1 MSFRNLFLAAAL
13 AVSLAGMAPAAETL
27 LQPSES
33 PLISFRILF
42 RTGAAADPKGKE
54 GAAALTAAML
64 SEGGTAKR
72 TYDQIVEQMFPMAAS
87 VGSQVDKEMTVFSGT
102 THVENLEAYY
112 ATLKEML
119 LEPGWREDDFR
130 RLKDD
135 SINFLRIGLR
145 GNNEEEL
152 GKEYL
157 YLKIYGPEHPYGHHN
172 AGIVSALEA
181 MTIGDLKDFYGSN
194 YRSDN
199 VVIAISGGY
208 PADFPARVKADFE
221 TLSEGAPGAVELSS
235 PAAAKKIALHIL
247 QKDTRSTLLSI
258 GFPIDVTR
266 SHPDWPALKLM
277 QSYFGQHR
285 SSKSHLFQQIR
296 EIRGMNYG
304 DYAYIEYFPRG
315 MYLTQPDPNLARRQ
329 QIFQI
334 WIRPVQ
340 PENGPFA
347 LKIAMYELDKLIR
360 EGISEEDFEATKLFL
375 SKNVNLL
382 TQTQDDQ
389 LGYALDSEYYGTG
402 EFNSWFK
409 EKLNGLTREAV
420 NKAIKDH
427 LRATNLDVVV
437 ITQDAAGFRRRILSN
452 DARPVYASPP
462 AEEVRAEDL
471 LIRNYKLDLGAID
484 IVPADT
490 VFE

>member
-1 MSFRNLFLAAAL
+1 LAL
-13 AVSLAGMAPAAETL
+13 ALSLSQAAPAAETL

-54 GAAALTAAML
+54 GAASLTASML
-64 SEGGTAKR
+64 SQGGTAKR
-72 TYDQIVEQMFPMAAS
+72 TYDQIVEQMFPLAAS

-102 THVENLEAYY
+102 THIENLEAYY
-112 ATLKEML
+112 STLKEML
-119 LEPGWREDDFR
+119 LEPGWREEDFR

-152 GKEYL
+152 GKETL
-157 YLKIYGPEHPYGHHN
+157 YLTIYGHDHPYGHHN
-172 AGIVSALEA
+172 TGNVSALEA
-181 MTIGDLKDFYGSN
+181 MTINDLKAFYEAN
-194 YRSDN
+194 YHSDN

-221 TLSEGAPGAVELSS
+221 TLSAGAPGAVEL
-235 PAAAKKIALHIL
+235 PAPAEAKKTALHIL
-247 QKDTRSTLLSI
+247 QKDTRSTLISI
-258 GFPIDVTR
+258 GFPIDITR

-304 DYAYIEYFPRG
+304 DYAYIEYFPGG
-315 MYLTQPDPNLARRQ
+315 MYRVQPDANRARRQ
-329 QIFQI
+329 EIFQI

-347 LKIAMYELDKLIR
+347 LKIALYELDKLIR

-389 LGYALDSEYYGTG
+389 LGYALDSKYYGTG

-409 EKLNGLTREAV
+409 QKLNGLTREAV

-427 LRATNLDVVV
+427 LRTTNLDVVA
-437 ITQDAAGFRRRILSN
+437 ITQDAAGFRRRVLSN
-452 DARPVYASPP
+452 DARPVYATPP
-462 AEEVRAEDL
+462 PEAVQAEDV
-471 LIRNYKLDLGAID
+471 LIRNYKLDLGAIE
-484 IVPADT
+484 IVPADSI
-490 VFE
+490 FE

>member
-1 MSFRNLFLAAAL
+1 MRFRNLLFAAAL
-13 AVSLAGMAPAAETL
+13 AAFISGSAPAAEML

-54 GAAALTAAML
+54 GAAALTASML
-64 SEGGTAKR
+64 SSGGTTKR
-72 TYDQIVEQMFPMAAS
+72 TYDQLVEHLFPMAAS

-112 ATLKEML
+112 STLKEML
-119 LEPGWREDDFR
+119 LEPGWREEDFR

-135 SINFLRIGLR
+135 TINFLRIGLR

-152 GKEYL
+152 GKEAL
-157 YLKIYGPEHPYGHHN
+157 YLTIYGPEHPYGRHN
-172 AGIVSALEA
+172 AGKVSALQA

-208 PADFPARVKADFE
+208 PADFPARVKADFDK
-221 TLSEGAPGAVELSS
+221 LPAGAPGPVEL
-235 PAAAKKIALHIL
+235 PAPVAAKKIAVHIL

-315 MYLTQPDPNLARRQ
+315 MYLTAPDANLARRQ
-329 QIFQI
+329 EIFQI

-347 LKIAMYELDKLIR
+347 LKITLYELDKLIR
-360 EGISEEDFEATKLFL
+360 EGISEEDFESTRLFL

-389 LGYALDSEYYGTG
+389 LGYALDSQYYGIG
-402 EFNSWFK
+402 EFNAWFK

-427 LRATNLDVVV
+427 LRATNLDVIV
-437 ITQDAAGFRRRILSN
+437 ITQDAAGFRRRILAN
-452 DARPVYASPP
+452 DAAPVYAAPP
-462 AEEVRAEDL
+462 PEHVRAEDL
-471 LIRNYKLDLGAID
+471 LIRNYKLDLGAIE

-490 VFE
+490 IFE

>member
-1 MSFRNLFLAAAL
+1 MSFRNCFLTSAL
-13 AVSLAGMAPAAETL
+13 ALSLSQASSAAETL

-42 RTGAAADPKGKE
+42 RTGAAADPEGKE
-54 GAAALTAAML
+54 GAASLTAAML

-72 TYDQIVEQMFPMAAS
+72 TYDQIVEQMFPMATS
-87 VGSQVDKEMTVFSGT
+87 VDSQVDKEMTVFAGS
-102 THVENLEAYY
+102 THVDNLEAYY
-112 ATLKEML
+112 STLKEML

-130 RLKDD
+130 RLQDD
-135 SINFLRIGLR
+135 AINFLRIGLR

-152 GKEYL
+152 GKETL
-157 YLKIYGPEHPYGHHN
+157 YLTIYGPDHPYGHHN
-172 AGIVSALEA
+172 TGNVSTLQA
-181 MTIGDLKDFYGSN
+181 MTIDDLKAFYAAN

-199 VVIAISGGY
+199 VVIGIAGGY
-208 PADFPARVKADFE
+208 PEDFPARVKADFDA
-221 TLSEGAPGAVELSS
+221 LPGGAPGPVEL
-235 PAAAKKIALHIL
+235 PAPARTKKTSVHIL

-266 SHPDWPALKLM
+266 AHPDWPALKLM

-285 SSKSHLFQQIR
+285 SSKSRLFQQIR

-304 DYAYIEYFPRG
+304 DYAYIEYFPEG
-315 MYLTQPDPNLARRQ
+315 MYQTQPDPNLARRQ

-334 WIRPVQ
+334 WIRPVI

-347 LKIAMYELDKLIR
+347 LKIALYELDKLIR
-360 EGISEEDFEATKLFL
+360 EGISEEDFESTREFL
-375 SKNVNLL
+375 SKYVNLL

-427 LRATNLDVVV
+427 LRATDLDVIV

-452 DARPVYASPP
+452 DARPVYATPP
-462 AEEVRAEDL
+462 PQDVQAEDL
-471 LIRNYKLDLGAID
+471 LIRNYKLDLGAIE
-484 IVPADT
+484 IVPAEH